1 MPNGPVALIVIGA
14 LMMGGGFGAAFAFMT
29 RRAIALARETERERT
44 ASAIPT
50 MQRLGYALGAAYSGI
65 IANASGFAGDAQA
78 TAQATAFAIFALALI
93 PGALGLLA
101 MVRFLRRK

>member
-1 MPNGPVALIVIGA
+1 
-14 LMMGGGFGAAFAFMT
+14 MMGGGFGAAFAFMT
-29 RRAIALARETERERT
+29 RRAIALAGDAERERT

-65 IANASGFAGDAQA
+65 IANASGFAHRHARSNGAG
-78 TAQATAFAIFALALI
+78 TAFAIFALSLI